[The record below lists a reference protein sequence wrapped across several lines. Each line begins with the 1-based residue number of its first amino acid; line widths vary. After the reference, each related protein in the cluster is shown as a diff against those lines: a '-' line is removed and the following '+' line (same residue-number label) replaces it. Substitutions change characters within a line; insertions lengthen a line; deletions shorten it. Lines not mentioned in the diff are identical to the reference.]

1 MDKKLISTVL
11 MFLLLILSFSGCTD
25 NNNEEINQ
33 FSITSFKVDPSIITE
48 GETANL
54 SWFVFSAQTVSI
66 DNGIGTVSN
75 TGSRIIQPTEN
86 STYTLTAHN
95 KTKTLNASTQ
105 IIVNQKSGEE
115 DSENDTEITPTLQ
128 FEKDDVRD
136 RLTLASVDPE
146 GMKWSEFSIVGECN
160 TSSLGTYVVVGD
172 TIRDCS
178 GIIIISYIS
187 TNTLVDTW
195 TFSEVIPEL
204 QIVKDDI
211 DNKLI
216 VASVSPSNLKWS
228 DFSIFTDCST
238 VQLYEESEW
247 ITVETGQLSD
257 DFGYVEVGDYFRNL
271 KGDCSIS
278 IRHIDSNTQIGTWD
292 FT

>member
-25 NNNEEINQ
+25 SNIEEITQ
-33 FSITSFKVDPSIITE
+33 FSITSFKVEPSIITE

-86 STYTLTAHN
+86 TTYTLTTHN

-115 DSENDTEITPTLQ
+115 DSENDTEINPTLQ

-278 IRHIDSNTQIGTWD
+278 IRHIDSNTQIGIWD

>member
-1 MDKKLISTVL
+1 V
-11 MFLLLILSFSGCTD
+11 
-25 NNNEEINQ
+25 E
-33 FSITSFKVDPSIITE
+33 PSIITE

-86 STYTLTAHN
+86 TTYTLTTHN

-115 DSENDTEITPTLQ
+115 DSENDTEINPTLQ

-278 IRHIDSNTQIGTWD
+278 IRHIDSNTQIGIWD